1 MAKQFTG
8 IDGALYLD
16 GNKVG
21 KITEWSFDGEVDTL
35 ECTTLGDFARKYV
48 YGVQSFSGSCTLLY
62 YEADAGAI
70 VGSGLLTDVIRTTQ
84 TPTEPTHRMELRY
97 LNGAVNHSVTFD
109 CLLPSVSIAAQ
120 VGEIITAE
128 VSFTVNGPLVT
139 ATIG

>member
-35 ECTTLGDFARKYV
+35 ECTTLGDFARKV
-48 YGVQSFSGSCTLLY
+48 CLWRAELLAVAAPLLY

-70 VGSGLLTDVIRTTQ
+70 VGSGLADRCDSHDADTD
-84 TPTEPTHRMELRY
+84 
-97 LNGAVNHSVTFD
+97 
-109 CLLPSVSIAAQ
+109 
-120 VGEIITAE
+120 
-128 VSFTVNGPLVT
+128 
-139 ATIG
+139 

>member
-8 IDGALYLD
+8 IDGAFYLD

-109 CLLPSVSIAAQ
+109 CLLPSVSISAQ